1 MEAIFCAGKAFFLLL
16 AGRNGHQKAFGVTA
30 LVRKLGMHTLY
41 LLIVY
46 HLFYFICVHYADWT
60 KWRSA
65 FFLDNFQQLLPKEV
79 RNKKPM
85 VQLLTKIV
93 LGFLCTIKNL
103 SFNFDQKLSD
113 RFFVFA

>member
-16 AGRNGHQKAFGVTA
+16 AGRNGHQKTFGGTA

-65 FFLDNFQQLLPKEV
+65 FFS
-79 RNKKPM
+79 
-85 VQLLTKIV
+85 VQFSAAPAKRGTKQKTY
-93 LGFLCTIKNL
+93 GTA
-103 SFNFDQKLSD
+103 FDQNCFGLSMHNQKP
-113 RFFVFA
+113 RF